1 MNDKLK
7 QYLVPVT
14 LAGTALSAF
23 PAFAEGPTGTT
34 PVSASDWSA
43 ILTSLTAQISV
54 STIVAAL
61 ATFITAGIGLVFMW
75 WGVRKLVRTVM
86 GAFRRGKLSV

>member
-7 QYLVPVT
+7 QYLVPAT

-23 PAFAEGPTGTT
+23 PAFAADGATT

-43 ILTSLTAQISV
+43 ILTSLTAQ
-54 STIVAAL
+54 
-61 ATFITAGIGLVFMW
+61 
-75 WGVRKLVRTVM
+75 
-86 GAFRRGKLSV
+86 